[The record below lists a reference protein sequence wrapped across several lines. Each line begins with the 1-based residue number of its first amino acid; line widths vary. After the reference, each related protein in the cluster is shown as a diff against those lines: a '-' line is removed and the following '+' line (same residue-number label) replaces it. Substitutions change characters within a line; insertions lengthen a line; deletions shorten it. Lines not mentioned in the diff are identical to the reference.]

1 MINPKDVAEKLYN
14 ILLGFGLAVDK
25 YDSDGNITVN
35 TAECRR
41 YAVKSPNIIVRFS
54 PETQTITLQTGPGE
68 LPEKIRD
75 MIKMTA
81 SDNLYNFDY
90 TQFTKKITPR
100 GEAAGIQKAKDGVME
115 NEIKKLLK
123 LAGLSEAE
131 YNDTASCENEEQM
144 GDVLDYQTFA
154 EGAGCPCCGDGPCN
168 CASDCEGCGR
178 TRVPATKFE
187 ITMEG
192 FGSMTGS
199 SKTSYQAL
207 ENVKLVI
214 RHAKA
219 VNEETRGSRSRNI
232 KEIYIQRGDERFKMA
247 ENNLKAS
254 RAMARHIQ
262 QGGEMFDAVGESI
275 VDMAREQRKL
285 KEFVR
290 YVNKRGLVN
299 ERNSDYI
306 TLAKQNINDISE
318 SFRTLASAKS
328 YANAID
334 TLQSRNNVQPLEED
348 NIQELFTETH
358 FDDRVAEAMD
368 SLRGAVSRDRAYQ
381 AAVTEAI
388 SSEIFAGFRETVVE
402 AELLTYESHNHKLAQ
417 RVRSLGLCT
426 ESSVLRGFLKSVS
439 YKISE
444 SQRLSAFETSSVRD
458 CISKLRNVTE
468 SVKTDPLDNLYA
480 TLSKYDY

>member
-1 MINPKDVAEKLYN
+1 MINSKDVAEKLYN
-14 ILLGFGLAVDK
+14 ILLGFGLSVDK
-25 YDSDGNITVN
+25 YDAEGNITVD
-35 TAECRR
+35 TANCRR

-68 LPEKIRD
+68 IPEKIHD

-100 GEAAGIQKAKDGVME
+100 GEAAGIKKAKDGVME
-115 NEIKKLLK
+115 NEINK
-123 LAGLSEAE
+123 AEA
-131 YNDTASCENEEQM
+131 
-144 GDVLDYQTFA
+144 DYQEQENKA
-154 EGAGCPCCGDGPCN
+154 
-168 CASDCEGCGR
+168 
-178 TRVPATKFE
+178 E

-207 ENVKLVI
+207 ENVRLVI
-214 RHAKA
+214 RHART
-219 VNEETRGSRSRNI
+219 VNEESRGSRSRNI

-262 QGGEMFDAVGESI
+262 QGGEMFDSVGESI

-299 ERNSDYI
+299 ENNSDYI
-306 TLAKQNINDISE
+306 MLAKQNIIDISE
-318 SFRTLASAKS
+318 SFKRLASAKS
-328 YANAID
+328 YANAIES
-334 TLQSRNNVQPLEED
+334 LQSRNNVQPLEED

-388 SSEIFAGFRETVVE
+388 SSEIFAGFRESVVE

-417 RVRSLGLCT
+417 RVRSLGMCT

-444 SQRLSAFETSSVRD
+444 SQQLSAFETSSVRS
-458 CISKLRNVTE
+458 CIAKLQNVTE

-480 TLSKYDY
+480 TLSKYDF